1 MSITTNTHKKQT
13 CSEFITCW
21 LPIILWGI
29 IIVFITSSI
38 DYFTNWW
45 RVFALFTTFLP
56 VSAFILKKANKSKI
70 ALSFA
75 VALTAVYAI
84 EIIYYLV
91 SCHFYISKYVLNDFL
106 HFICSVLLVL
116 FIALPDTKIKS
127 FFFVFPLFIICFLE
141 LAFSS
146 GDFMLESCYFLG
158 FLTTNTFYCSPK
170 QYDNKKSLTAL
181 ARLENLARLKEQ
193 GVLTDEDFRTKK
205 AEIMEQM

>member
-1 MSITTNTHKKQT
+1 MSITTNAHKKQT
-13 CSEFITCW
+13 FSEFITCW

-38 DYFTNWW
+38 DYFTSWW
-45 RVFALFTTFLP
+45 RVFSLFTTFLP
-56 VSAFILKKANKSKI
+56 VSAFILKKENKSKI
-70 ALSFA
+70 SMLFA
-75 VALTAVYAI
+75 VALTVVYVI
-84 EIIYYLV
+84 EITYSLV
-91 SCHFYISKYVLNDFL
+91 SIRFYIDKYVLYDFL
-106 HFICSVLLVL
+106 HFVCSILLAL

-127 FFFVFPLFIICFLE
+127 FFFVFPLFIICFSE
-141 LAFSS
+141 LVFSS
-146 GDFMLESCYFLG
+146 SDFMLESCYFLG

-193 GVLTDEDFRTKK
+193 GMLTDEDFRTKK

>member
-1 MSITTNTHKKQT
+1 MSITTNAHKKQT
-13 CSEFITCW
+13 SSFITCW

-38 DYFTNWW
+38 DYFTSWW
-45 RVFALFTTFLP
+45 RVFSLFTTFLP

-70 ALSFA
+70 SMLFA
-75 VALTAVYAI
+75 VALTVVYVI
-84 EIIYYLV
+84 EITYSLV
-91 SCHFYISKYVLNDFL
+91 SSRFYIDKYVLNDFL
-106 HFICSVLLVL
+106 HFVCSILLAL

-127 FFFVFPLFIICFLE
+127 FFFVFPLFIICFSE
-141 LAFSS
+141 LVFSS
-146 GDFMLESCYFLG
+146 SDFMLESCYFLG

-170 QYDNKKSLTAL
+170 QYDKKKSLTAL

-193 GVLTDEDFRTKK
+193 GMLTDEDFRTKK

>member
-45 RVFALFTTFLP
+45 RVFDLFTTFLP

-91 SCHFYISKYVLNDFL
+91 SGHFYISKYVLNDFL

-146 GDFMLESCYFLG
+146 SDFMLESCYFLG
-158 FLTTNTFYCSPK
+158 FLTTNTFYCSLK